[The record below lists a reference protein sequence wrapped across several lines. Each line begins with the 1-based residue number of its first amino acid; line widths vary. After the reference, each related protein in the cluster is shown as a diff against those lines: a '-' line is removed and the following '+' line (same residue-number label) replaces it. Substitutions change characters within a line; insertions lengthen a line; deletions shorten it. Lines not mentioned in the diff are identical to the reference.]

1 MPGRRKVFLADRLTV
16 LLKAELTSLEA
27 ARKIERAGGE
37 RTGAEEDAVSR
48 PADVKARVEAVSQIT
63 RTLEKLLELRRL
75 EALGE
80 AEDEDEAETGR
91 LREELMTRLRA
102 LDARREA
109 GAGLFEAKGREV

>member
-16 LLKAELTSLEA
+16 LLKAELTALEA
-27 ARKIERAGGE
+27 ARKVERAD
-37 RTGAEEDAVSR
+37 ADEDVHSR
-48 PADVKARVEAVSQIT
+48 PAEVKARVEAVSQIT

-80 AEDEDEAETGR
+80 AEGEDEAETGR
-91 LREELMTRLRA
+91 LRDELMARLRA

-109 GAGLFEAKGREV
+109 GAGLFAPKDAEA